1 MSNLLVIQG
10 GRVFSTP
17 APLNPYEKEVF
28 MAPMKNPAATKKGRA
43 GSPVKKGKT
52 LTKKERRK
60 YPRYHFKL
68 PMNYSMPDNKDN
80 YGGIIGNASEGG
92 IEVHLPGKLDTG
104 EVLKIE
110 ILFAKGWELKTV
122 RGIAK
127 IIWSD
132 LAVRKTSKVHRYGLQ
147 FQLFNKRNLQKLR
160 ILLKEASQ

>member
-1 MSNLLVIQG
+1 
-10 GRVFSTP
+10 
-17 APLNPYEKEVF
+17 
-28 MAPMKNPAATKKGRA
+28 MAAMKNPTAAKRRRA
-43 GSPVKKGKT
+43 GGPVKKMQAVPM
-52 LTKKERRK
+52 KERRK
-60 YPRYHFKL
+60 HPRYHFKL
-68 PMNYSMPDNKDN
+68 PMSYTLPDDKES

-92 IEVHLPGKLDTG
+92 LQVHIPGRLNTG

-132 LAVRKTSKVHRYGLQ
+132 LAVRKGSKVHRYGLQ
-147 FQLFNKRNLQKLR
+147 FQVFNKRNLQKLK